1 MNNPI
6 ALESKKK
13 NHHTSK
19 NPEPRFF
26 ENKVNCKLPYGI
38 ARWAWVILLVPA
50 TLIVYGEEDASSS
63 DTKAITF
70 ISKYCLDCHSPPK
83 PKAKLDLSRFKTL
96 KSISAEPMHWDRI
109 LQILRDGEMP
119 PDDHELLPSPEEQ
132 EEFIFRIEE
141 TLLESACGDGISP
154 GPAMLRRLNKSEY
167 SASIRD
173 LLDIH
178 FEAGQ
183 ALPSDGAGGEGFDNA
198 AETLFISPIHAE
210 KYLDAARTAL
220 QYAFADTRSHKR
232 FLIARPTDSTSP
244 EEAANRIL
252 KEFLPRAF
260 RRPTTHQEIGQY
272 LDLFNLVYIQDPSFI
287 EAMKLTFEAVLVSPN
302 FLFIAEVPN
311 PEPEPRLLED
321 HELAV
326 RLSYFL
332 WGTGPDKE
340 LMRMADQHRLNEYQ
354 TLTTQVLRMLDKKN
368 AAKTRNFSQNFVEQ
382 WLGTRALGREFKPD
396 QSMKEYDSELEG
408 GMKYEPVFFF
418 NEILAEDRSLLDLLD
433 SDYTYVNRRLA
444 RHYGIEG
451 EFREQPKRVE
461 LKPESR
467 RGGLLGMSSVL
478 AVSSLPHRTSPVL
491 RGKWILETLLGDPPP
506 PPPPNVPELE
516 ESEDPDTPQTLR
528 EKLEKHRLNPTCAS
542 CHDRIDP
549 LGFGLENYD
558 VLGRWRDEQAG
569 KPIDARGTLPG
580 GMTFNGP
587 NELKEML
594 LERKDQFVRH
604 LTRKML
610 GYALARGLTNEDY
623 CTVNRIV
630 EDLKE
635 NDYHSHKLVLGI
647 VHSVPFRYKAG
658 RNTDGLESSVKSEF
672 ENLDDD

>member
-1 MNNPI
+1 
-6 ALESKKK
+6 
-13 NHHTSK
+13 
-19 NPEPRFF
+19 
-26 ENKVNCKLPYGI
+26 
-38 ARWAWVILLVPA
+38 
-50 TLIVYGEEDASSS
+50 
-63 DTKAITF
+63 
-70 ISKYCLDCHSPPK
+70 
-83 PKAKLDLSRFKTL
+83 
-96 KSISAEPMHWDRI
+96 
-109 LQILRDGEMP
+109 
-119 PDDHELLPSPEEQ
+119 
-132 EEFIFRIEE
+132 
-141 TLLESACGDGISP
+141 
-154 GPAMLRRLNKSEY
+154 
-167 SASIRD
+167 
-173 LLDIH
+173 
-178 FEAGQ
+178 
-183 ALPSDGAGGEGFDNA
+183 
-198 AETLFISPIHAE
+198 
-210 KYLDAARTAL
+210 
-220 QYAFADTRSHKR
+220 
-232 FLIARPTDSTSP
+232 
-244 EEAANRIL
+244 
-252 KEFLPRAF
+252 
-260 RRPTTHQEIGQY
+260 
-272 LDLFNLVYIQDPSFI
+272 
-287 EAMKLTFEAVLVSPN
+287 
-302 FLFIAEVPN
+302 
-311 PEPEPRLLED
+311 
-321 HELAV
+321 
-326 RLSYFL
+326 
-332 WGTGPDKE
+332 
-340 LMRMADQHRLNEYQ
+340 
-354 TLTTQVLRMLDKKN
+354 
-368 AAKTRNFSQNFVEQ
+368 
-382 WLGTRALGREFKPD
+382 
-396 QSMKEYDSELEG
+396 SELEG